1 MNVLI
6 KRLAIGGVLYAVAE
20 TSFIFGKGIM
30 LGILKGY
37 DVSALYATELLN
49 EDDATSKIH
58 PIITFISFSFQNNF
72 PRSQALLYSN
82 YSLVSAS
89 GPRVIDVRKLLYE
102 FSIHQNINPFHTWHI
117 SNFFP

>member
-37 DVSALYATELLN
+37 DVSALLEILQN
-49 EDDATSKIH
+49 
-58 PIITFISFSFQNNF
+58 TFR
-72 PRSQALLYSN
+72 PH
-82 YSLVSAS
+82 V
-89 GPRVIDVRKLLYE
+89 K
-102 FSIHQNINPFHTWHI
+102 
-117 SNFFP
+117 

>member
-37 DVSALYATELLN
+37 NATELLN
-49 EDDATSKIH
+49 EDDANWKCKLISKI
-58 PIITFISFSFQNNF
+58 SDLEE
-72 PRSQALLYSN
+72 R
-82 YSLVSAS
+82 
-89 GPRVIDVRKLLYE
+89 
-102 FSIHQNINPFHTWHI
+102 NIKSKNE
-117 SNFFP
+117 S